1 MNTEY
6 SESDLELEIKLLQDT
21 VQKRQKKSQTIAVIG
36 QHGCGKSS
44 FINTVMAVFSG
55 EYSEHALVGNFEEEG
70 EHMTRRLK
78 RLSKEKYVTEGKC
91 LKYKYPTLVDM
102 MGFQNAGDDV
112 VKKTLDLIFNGCLKD
127 GTKLSKENQNQRNI
141 LDKLQD
147 LMHNVSNNLKV
158 DKIIFVASAKSRECP
173 TELIKAVRSQAMD
186 GRRDI
191 PVFGVLTHAD
201 KINEDDTDFPE
212 FEKKFKTSLG
222 LTGMRYLLCSSY
234 CDEISSENRRNPKIE
249 VPVMRFLR
257 QVIDPAREAYQEKLD
272 MVDLLRGRLNFKLKT
287 IVELILYFVVVFI
300 VLWMM
305 PPSSYIQNQCD
316 KTVNKADH
324 DFEEIEMICRLNL
337 DGKIVDKTAVVF
349 LILGLFLV
357 YNVMDLIMDLY
368 LRFRPDR
375 EEILNQRIKTFL
387 RNFFK
392 YL

>member
-6 SESDLELEIKLLQDT
+6 SESDLEFEIELLQDT
-21 VQKRQKKSQTIAVIG
+21 VQKRQNKTLTIAVIG

-44 FINTVMAVFSG
+44 FLNTVMAVFSG
-55 EYSEHALVGNFEEEG
+55 EYSEHAHVGNFEEKG
-70 EHMTRRLK
+70 EHVTRRLT
-78 RLSKEKYVTEGKC
+78 RYPKEKYVTEDKC

-127 GTKLSKENQNQRNI
+127 GTKLSTENQNQRNI
-141 LDKLQD
+141 LDELQQ
-147 LMHNVSNNLKV
+147 LMYNDENNLKV
-158 DKIIFVASAKSRECP
+158 DRIIFVASAKSKECP

-201 KINEDDTDFPE
+201 KIDEKDTDFPE

-222 LTGMRYLLCSSY
+222 LTAMRYLLCASY
-234 CDEISSENRRNPKIE
+234 CDEISRENGRNPNVE
-249 VPVMRFLR
+249 VPVMHFLR
-257 QVIDPAREAYQEKLD
+257 QVIDPAREAYQSKLD
-272 MVDLLRGRLNFKLKT
+272 MVDQLRGQLNFKLRT
-287 IVELILYFVVVFI
+287 IVEFLLYIVVVFI

-324 DFEEIEMICRLNL
+324 DFQEIEMICRLNS
-337 DGKIVDKTAVVF
+337 DGKIIDKTAVVF
-349 LILGLFLV
+349 FILGVFVV
-357 YNVMDLIMDLY
+357 YNVVDLCMDLY

-387 RNFFK
+387 RN
-392 YL
+392 L